1 MLCLIAFKT
10 WFQYQ
15 KNALGYGGLVVIAVL
30 ILQTAERT
38 T

>member
-10 WFQYQ
+10 WFHYQ
-15 KNALGYGGLVVIAVL
+15 KNALGYGGLVIAVL
-30 ILQTAERT
+30 ILQTSERT